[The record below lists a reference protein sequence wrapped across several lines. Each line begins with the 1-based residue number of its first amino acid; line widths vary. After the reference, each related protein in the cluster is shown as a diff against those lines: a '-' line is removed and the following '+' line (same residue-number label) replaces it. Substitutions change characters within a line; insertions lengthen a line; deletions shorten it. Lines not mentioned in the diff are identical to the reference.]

1 MKQLPKPGDKLS
13 TWTGNPEDSESF
25 VIKVMPY
32 TGHYSDMFKYVIRFT
47 TNTANGYMDVC
58 VSGEAYTET
67 DEQN

>member
-13 TWTGNPEDSESF
+13 TWTGNPEDSKSF

-32 TGHYSDMFKYVIRFT
+32 TGHYPDMFKYVIRYT
-47 TNTANGYMDVC
+47 ANTAHRYMDVC
-58 VSGEAYTET
+58 ISGEAHT